1 SPAGP
6 HGRTPRGGGGGHGA
20 PRFHRNVVETEPMH
34 PLRGVR
40 VIECGIAVAGPVAA
54 SYLARLGAEVIKIE
68 SRAAG
73 RGIGN
78 RPPAWAPADLG
89 PAAAD
94 LGAGNNT
101 FNSEKTSL
109 GLELKTAE
117 GQAVLDRLFAVSDV
131 FLTNLSAPAI
141 ATL

>member
-1 SPAGP
+1 A
-6 HGRTPRGGGGGHGA
+6 HAAKLGA
-20 PRFHRNVVETEPMH
+20 DPMY

-54 SYLARLGAEVIKIE
+54 CYLARLGAEVIKIE

-78 RPPAWAPADLG
+78 RAPVWAPPDLG
-89 PAAAD
+89 PAASD
-94 LGAGNNT
+94 LGSGNNT
-101 FNSEKTSL
+101 VNSEKTSL

-117 GQAVLDRLFAVSDV
+117 GQALLDRLFAVSDV